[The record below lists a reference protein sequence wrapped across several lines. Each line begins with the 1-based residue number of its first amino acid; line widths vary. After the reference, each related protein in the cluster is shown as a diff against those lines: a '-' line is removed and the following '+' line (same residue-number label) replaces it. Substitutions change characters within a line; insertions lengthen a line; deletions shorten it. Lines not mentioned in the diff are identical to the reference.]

1 MREGWREGGRKG
13 GREGGRERKRERER
27 EADRQAQMKRDGDR
41 YSRQMGGLG
50 DYWDTPKSVCGMT

>member
-13 GREGGRERKRERER
+13 GREGGRER
-27 EADRQAQMKRDGDR
+27 EADRQAQMKRDGDG